1 MYETKTEQL
10 SEAFT
15 AGLSEQPNS
24 EVCPHP
30 LEAMEIPSDGIS
42 FYIIRIAR
50 AIVVPRNGNFFIG
63 RTALEDTTKPMLN
76 LENVD
81 GLGMSSSVSRRH
93 ALICPV
99 GNGYEII
106 DLFSRN
112 GTWIGGLRLQPNR
125 PYSLH
130 SGDMLRFGQERML
143 VHFHPVNREFEKTA
157 DLAVE
162 RR

>member
-1 MYETKTEQL
+1 MYEMKTEQL

-30 LEAMEIPSDGIS
+30 LEAMEIPENGIS

-63 RTALEDTTKPMLN
+63 RTSVEDTTRPMLN
-76 LENVD
+76 LENLD

-99 GNGYEII
+99 GDGYEII

-112 GTWIGGLRLQPNR
+112 GTWIGGLRLLPNR
-125 PYSLH
+125 PYSLT
-130 SGDMLRFGQERML
+130 SGDVVKFGQERML
-143 VHFHPVNREFEKTA
+143 VHFKY
-157 DLAVE
+157 
-162 RR
+162 